1 MRLAMFPLSLVLFPQ
16 GPLPLRIFETRY
28 LDMVRRCMRESS
40 DFGVLLIREG
50 AEVGPATTV
59 DVGTTAHIADFHQL
73 ADGLLGLSCVGR
85 RRFRVLSRAC
95 QSDGLNVAEVSLLEE
110 APVQPVPARHARLAE
125 LVRGVLPQLGE
136 VYSNMELQAE
146 DAAWVGYRLAEI
158 LPIDNADKQ
167 RCLEI
172 DDPVER
178 LEYLAP
184 LIRTAAS
191 GSAPGSD
198 SVN

>member
-1 MRLAMFPLSLVLFPQ
+1 MQLAMFPLSLVLFPQ

-73 ADGLLGLSCVGR
+73 ADGLLGLSCVGH
-85 RRFRVLSRAC
+85 RRFRVQSRAR
-95 QSDGLNVAEVSLLEE
+95 QSDGLNVAEVTLLEE
-110 APVQPVPARHARLAE
+110 APVQPVPARHAQLAE

-136 VYSNMELQAE
+136 LYANMELQVE

-158 LPIDNADKQ
+158 LPIDNQDKQ

-191 GSAPGSD
+191 GSAPGSE